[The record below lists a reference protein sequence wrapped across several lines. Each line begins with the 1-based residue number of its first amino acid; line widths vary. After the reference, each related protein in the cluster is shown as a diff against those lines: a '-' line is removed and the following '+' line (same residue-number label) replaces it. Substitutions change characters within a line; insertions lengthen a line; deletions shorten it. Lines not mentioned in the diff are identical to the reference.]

1 MPLSKNK
8 IILISAVIFV
18 SIIGVLI
25 FSLPQVT
32 EDNLPITTTNNVT
45 KQDTGISQII
55 ITSVK
60 RTEDTS
66 NLMVYGM
73 SQTLGSDGTKIVE
86 VQLDDAEYKP
96 ATPKEVGDWSEW
108 SITFDTSTLTDGIHN
123 LAARVTDSSGDEEW
137 DSRSFSYNLN
147 PITITNPPYD
157 AIVSGGSIT
166 ITGTTSTESDGTKIV
181 EVQLDD
187 AEYKPAT
194 PKEVGD
200 WSEWSITFDTSTLT
214 DGIHN
219 LAARVTDNSGDEEW
233 DGRLFSFLSSTAPI
247 ELHENFSDGTYDMEL
262 GTISPDGNWFA
273 VWHDGG
279 YLGVVEDFQDKS
291 NHVFV
296 VESGSV
302 DKITETKSAMILSS
316 HEYKNF
322 KLSVDVRTDRQTRQN
337 DPPKAWEVGWLV
349 WTYKDPTHFN
359 YFLLKSNGSE
369 IGKYDGGVNPTH
381 QKILFTNPSVQTSIG
396 QWTNWE
402 VIVQDSHS
410 TILVDGTEVFDFD
423 DFSSFDSGRIGFY
436 LEDASVSFDNFTI
449 IPLS

>member
-1 MPLSKNK
+1 LPLSKNK

-60 RTEDTS
+60 RIEDTS

-73 SQTLGSDGTKIVE
+73 SQTSGSEGTKIVE

-96 ATPKEVGDWSEW
+96 ATPKEAGDWSEW
-108 SITFDTSTLTDGIHN
+108 SITFDTSTLTDG
-123 LAARVTDSSGDEEW
+123 T
-137 DSRSFSYNLN
+137 
-147 PITITNPPYD
+147 
-157 AIVSGGSIT
+157 
-166 ITGTTSTESDGTKIV
+166 
-181 EVQLDD
+181 
-187 AEYKPAT
+187 
-194 PKEVGD
+194 
-200 WSEWSITFDTSTLT
+200 
-214 DGIHN
+214 HN
-219 LAARVTDNSGDEEW
+219 LAARVTDNSGEEEW
-233 DGRLFSFLSSTAPI
+233 DSRLFSYLSSIAPI
-247 ELHENFSDGTYDMEL
+247 ELHENFSDGIYDMEL

-279 YLGVVEDFQDKS
+279 YLGVGEDFQDNS
-291 NHVFV
+291 NYVFV

-316 HEYKNF
+316 REYKNF

-337 DPPKAWEVGWLV
+337 DPPNAWEVGWLV

-369 IGKYDGGVNPTH
+369 MGKYDGGVNPTH
-381 QKILFTNPSVQTSIG
+381 QKILFTNPSVQNLIG

-436 LEDASVSFDNFTI
+436 LEDASVSFDNFAI